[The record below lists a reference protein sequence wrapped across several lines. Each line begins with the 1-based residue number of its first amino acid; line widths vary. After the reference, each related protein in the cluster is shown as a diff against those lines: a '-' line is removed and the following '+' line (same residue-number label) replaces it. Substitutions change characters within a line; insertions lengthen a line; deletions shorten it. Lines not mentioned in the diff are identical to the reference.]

1 MKLLLNP
8 ATVAA
13 TSWIWSM
20 EKNHN
25 ESQLPPSMTRTS
37 QNAQGEI
44 LFVELFF
51 FLRISLIVN
60 LFLEKWLQVTN
71 AYKGANIVCLAQEKG
86 PHRPS
91 TICRTRLGS
100 WDLCQHGRYA
110 EGLPAESPERGRPP
124 LLPSLESRRG
134 RPSKAEERHEKYLL
148 KSMFLFLNR
157 NNFIYV

>member
-86 PHRPS
+86 PH
-91 TICRTRLGS
+91 
-100 WDLCQHGRYA
+100 
-110 EGLPAESPERGRPP
+110 
-124 LLPSLESRRG
+124 
-134 RPSKAEERHEKYLL
+134 
-148 KSMFLFLNR
+148 
-157 NNFIYV
+157 